1 MVVVPPM
8 FHLLHK
14 QKGEEVLSKGGEFK
28 IQTNKQQNMQ
38 VRDEASE
45 NKQGTWKHNDGKNKR
60 EQVGGSRW
68 QWWKWV
74 KVDMWQ

>member
-1 MVVVPPM
+1 
-8 FHLLHK
+8 
-14 QKGEEVLSKGGEFK
+14 
-28 IQTNKQQNMQ
+28 MQ